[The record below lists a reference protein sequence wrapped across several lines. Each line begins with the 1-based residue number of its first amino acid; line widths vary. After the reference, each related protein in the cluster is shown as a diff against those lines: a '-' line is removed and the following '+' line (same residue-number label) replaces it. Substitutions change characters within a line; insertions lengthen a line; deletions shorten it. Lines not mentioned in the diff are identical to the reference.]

1 MAASTRGNG
10 LVAKHTGTVQKP
22 DPMGRY
28 GTMASGKTIDLFNT
42 LGATR
47 IDDD

>member
-1 MAASTRGNG
+1 MAASTRDNG
-10 LVAKHTGTVQKP
+10 LMAKPTGTVQKR

-42 LGATR
+42 VDATLK
-47 IDDD
+47 DYD